1 MKSAMRSAVI
11 QTMQQTSESRKEHDR
26 SNNGRADD
34 GTSRAEDGT
43 SHASLPHHAMLL
55 AESTS
60 GRARGAALGSRGVA
74 GVLPLLT
81 KALSREPYFLVSKIN
96 PF

>member
-43 SHASLPHHAMLL
+43 LRASLLHHAIFL
-55 AESTS
+55 AEPHQWPCER
-60 GRARGAALGSRGVA
+60 GRARLPWRSGRTAVA
-74 GVLPLLT
+74 NEGT
-81 KALSREPYFLVSKIN
+81 
-96 PF
+96 

>member
-43 SHASLPHHAMLL
+43 LRASLLHHAISL
-55 AESTS
+55 AEPHQWPCER
-60 GRARGAALGSRGVA
+60 GRARLPWRSGRTAVA
-74 GVLPLLT
+74 NEGT
-81 KALSREPYFLVSKIN
+81 
-96 PF
+96 

>member
-43 SHASLPHHAMLL
+43 LRASLLHHVIVVVATVLL
-55 AESTS
+55 VQHFVQ
-60 GRARGAALGSRGVA
+60 ALGTIVVVA
-74 GVLPLLT
+74 VL
-81 KALSREPYFLVSKIN
+81 
-96 PF
+96 

>member
-1 MKSAMRSAVI
+1 MRSAVI

-43 SHASLPHHAMLL
+43 LRASLLHHAILLADPHH
-55 AESTS
+55 S
-60 GRARGAALGSRGVA
+60 GRAREAALGSRGVA

-81 KALSREPYFLVSKIN
+81 KALSREPYFLVSTIN

>member
-43 SHASLPHHAMLL
+43 LRASLLHHAILL
-55 AESTS
+55 AEPHQWPCERSRARLPWRS
-60 GRARGAALGSRGVA
+60 GRTAVVNEG
-74 GVLPLLT
+74 T
-81 KALSREPYFLVSKIN
+81 
-96 PF
+96 

>member
-43 SHASLPHHAMLL
+43 LRESLLHHAILL
-55 AESTS
+55 AEPHQWPCER
-60 GRARGAALGSRGVA
+60 GRARLPWRSGRTAVA
-74 GVLPLLT
+74 NEAT
-81 KALSREPYFLVSKIN
+81 
-96 PF
+96 